1 MVYRIFILIL
11 IVFFTGCFYS
21 FKGSL
26 PGHLKSIAIPL
37 FDDRTAYPNIREDL
51 TNLVTDKFVDD
62 NSLRITDIADA
73 DIVLSGMVVSI
84 TQRAAVLKPGE
95 TVEDYNIYVN
105 VKVTCEDVRSNK
117 KLWEKTIQQY
127 SAMPASGQQEEREQA
142 IQDALESIA
151 EEIVNNTIGYW

>member
-1 MVYRIFILIL
+1 MGCRIIVATLIL
-11 IVFFTGCFYS
+11 FYTGCFYS

-26 PGHLKSIAIPL
+26 PGHLQHIAIPL

-51 TNLVTDKFVDD
+51 TNLVVDKF
-62 NSLRITDIADA
+62 IADNRLKVTDLKDA
-73 DIVLSGMVVSI
+73 DLVITGAVISI

-105 VKVTCEDVRSNK
+105 VKVTCEDVASSK

-127 SAMPASGQQEEREQA
+127 GTMSAAGQQEEREQA
-142 IQDALESIA
+142 VRDALEAIA
-151 EEIVNNTIGYW
+151 EDIVNNTIGYW